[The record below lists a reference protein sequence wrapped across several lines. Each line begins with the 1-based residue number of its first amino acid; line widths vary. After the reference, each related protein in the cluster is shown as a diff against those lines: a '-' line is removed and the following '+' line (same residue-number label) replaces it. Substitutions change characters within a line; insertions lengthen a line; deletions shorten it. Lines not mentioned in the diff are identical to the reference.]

1 MQDLRSYE
9 RQAVHI
15 EGKIASPDMCVCVAC
30 VVLNISDGG
39 ALVSLCRNPSAI
51 PARVYLWQA
60 KTGTVFECEV
70 RWRKLNFIGLRFIDS
85 AGSAKARAVIDA
97 KGQNCLLSA
106 GLSTS
111 SIGS

>member
-15 EGKIASPDMCVCVAC
+15 EGKIASPDMSACVAC

-39 ALVSLCRNPSAI
+39 ALVSLCRNTSPI
-51 PARVYLWQA
+51 PDRVYLWQA
-60 KTGTVFECEV
+60 KTGTVFECEI
-70 RWRKLNFIGLRFIDS
+70 RWRKLNFIGLRFVDG

-97 KGQNCLLSA
+97 
-106 GLSTS
+106 
-111 SIGS
+111 